1 MVRASHNLD
10 GTTLDEGELHTRA
23 KRLRLVL
30 TDCDGVLTDN
40 GVYYSARGEEMKR
53 FSIRDGMGVERLRNA
68 GVETAIVTGET
79 SETVVRRA
87 EKLSIKAHL
96 GVKDK
101 AGRLAEILALHAVLP
116 NEVGYIGDDVNDL
129 GAMDK
134 IREEGL
140 VASPRDAMPE
150 VQDRAHYVTSAA
162 GGHGAFRDFVEWILS
177 ARA

>member
-1 MVRASHNLD
+1 
-10 GTTLDEGELHTRA
+10 
-23 KRLRLVL
+23 
-30 TDCDGVLTDN
+30 
-40 GVYYSARGEEMKR
+40 
-53 FSIRDGMGVERLRNA
+53 
-68 GVETAIVTGET
+68 
-79 SETVVRRA
+79 
-87 EKLSIKAHL
+87 
-96 GVKDK
+96 
-101 AGRLAEILALHAVLP
+101 LP